1 MVFDRE
7 VKPAILKGTVSA
19 SMKKRTYSIEVSINV
34 DDDTILDV
42 SCTCPRGLVK
52 CHHIAALCIYG
63 HHNVSVTDQAC
74 RWSAPSMSTEEDV
87 KTIAE
92 LYPKQKTYHAI
103 CGDIPEEN
111 ITNFL
116 TKLGQ
121 GNVVGYSWLLRAE
134 SEVDVEDI
142 LPSVENLVF
151 SKEYLEASDR
161 DLFLR
166 EKLCLT
172 QNKVKEVV
180 NKTIGQAKNENWLIA
195 RKNRLT
201 ASNFG
206 AVLAAVNRQRYP
218 PSLFKKLL
226 NGYDL
231 SLVMAIQW
239 GKEHENVALNTF
251 SDAFDNMDIIPTGL
265 WLDES
270 GFLGASPDGLC
281 GDSAI
286 VEVKCPYKFRAV
298 SLSEA
303 LRNDKSY
310 IIYKEGDATLMN
322 YNHDYYHQIQ
332 GQLHLTKRDVC
343 YLVVW
348 TPNECEVVSVPI
360 KVGWEPNLEI
370 LRSFYLNRFI
380 PHVAGINK

>member
-1 MVFDRE
+1 MIANFFKDAINQLQRGENAYKIGNVKSMVFDRE
-7 VKPAILKGTVSA
+7 V
-19 SMKKRTYSIEVSINV
+19 SINV
-34 DDDTILDV
+34 DNDTILDV

-74 RWSAPSMSTEEDV
+74 RWSAPR
-87 KTIAE
+87 
-92 LYPKQKTYHAI
+92 
-103 CGDIPEEN
+103 
-111 ITNFL
+111 
-116 TKLGQ
+116 Q
-121 GNVVGYSWLLRAE
+121 GNVVGYSWLLRPE

-201 ASNFG
+201 AT
-206 AVLAAVNRQRYP
+206 
-218 PSLFKKLL
+218 
-226 NGYDL
+226 
-231 SLVMAIQW
+231 IQW
-239 GKEHENVALNTF
+239 GKEHQNVALNTF

-281 GDSAI
+281 GDSLLLLKWS
-286 VEVKCPYKFRAV
+286 VHT
-298 SLSEA
+298 SL
-303 LRNDKSY
+303 
-310 IIYKEGDATLMN
+310 
-322 YNHDYYHQIQ
+322 
-332 GQLHLTKRDVC
+332 
-343 YLVVW
+343 
-348 TPNECEVVSVPI
+348 
-360 KVGWEPNLEI
+360 EPL
-370 LRSFYLNRFI
+370 
-380 PHVAGINK
+380 A

>member
-1 MVFDRE
+1 MIADFFKDAINQLERGENAYKRGNVKSMVFDRE
-7 VKPAILKGTVSA
+7 VKPKILKGTVSA

-63 HHNVSVTDQAC
+63 HHNVSVTGQH
-74 RWSAPSMSTEEDV
+74 
-87 KTIAE
+87 
-92 LYPKQKTYHAI
+92 QKTYHAI
-103 CGDIPEEN
+103 CGDIPKEN

-116 TKLGQ
+116 TELGQ
-121 GNVVGYSWLLRAE
+121 GNDVGYSWLLRPE
-134 SEVDVEDI
+134 SEVDVDDI

-161 DLFLR
+161 DPFLR
-166 EKLCLT
+166 EKFCLA

-180 NKTIGQAKNENWLIA
+180 NKTIGQAKNENWHIA

-206 AVLAAVNRQRYP
+206 AVLAAVMTIQR
-218 PSLFKKLL
+218 
-226 NGYDL
+226 
-231 SLVMAIQW
+231 

-251 SDAFDNMDIIPTGL
+251 SDAFDNIDIIPLGL

-281 GDSAI
+281 GDTAI
-286 VEVKCPYKFRAV
+286 VEVKYPYKFRAV

-332 GQLHLTKRDVC
+332 GQLHLTKRDIC

-360 KVGWEPNLEI
+360 EVGWEPNLEI
-370 LRSFYLNRFI
+370 LRSFHLNRFI
-380 PHVAGINK
+380 PHVAGINNK